1 MTRYQLHLHTR
12 PIAGHEEEYH
22 RWYDE
27 THLAEVVGLD
37 RFLTGERLEPV
48 PLSPDTSAPET
59 YLAVYEIETDD
70 LPATLGQLRTAGLQ
84 LSDALDTASVRTEV
98 FRSLGAKVT
107 RS

>member
-12 PIAGHEEEYH
+12 PVAGREEEYH

-37 RFLTGERLEPV
+37 GFLTGERFVPV
-48 PLSPDTSAPET
+48 PLDPDARPPET

-70 LPATLGQLRTAGLQ
+70 LPGTLGQLRTAGLR

-98 FRSLGAKVT
+98 FHSLGAKAT